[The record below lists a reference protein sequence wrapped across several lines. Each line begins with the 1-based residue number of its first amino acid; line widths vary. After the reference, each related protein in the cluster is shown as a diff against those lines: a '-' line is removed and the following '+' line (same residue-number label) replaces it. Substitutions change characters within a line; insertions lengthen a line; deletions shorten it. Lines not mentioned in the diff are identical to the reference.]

1 MIGPILRALAHRPA
15 AAILI
20 VLEVG
25 FGFAVSVQAF
35 VLGRWFDRIA
45 AAPTGISPEPFA
57 VWSESAEREVQ
68 AADATAARARDV
80 AALEAVPG
88 VEAVGAV
95 RRAPLAR
102 NIFPA
107 PVHAG

>member
-35 VLGRWFDRIA
+35 VLGRWFDRIVE
-45 AAPTGISPEPFA
+45 APTGISPETF
-57 VWSESAEREVQ
+57 VIWSESAERQVAASEVEP
-68 AADATAARARDV
+68 ARARD
-80 AALEAVPG
+80 LEALKAAPG
-88 VEAVGAV
+88 VEAAGPV
-95 RRAPLAR
+95 RRVPLAR
-102 NIFPA
+102 NIF
-107 PVHAG
+107 